1 MTSKEENKQRPLL
14 SHSTQISSPL
24 AFQCENGND
33 DNSSKSNSFFV
44 FFNKIQ
50 AVGAALGDV
59 SVLVQRST
67 LDFILAFL
75 PLDTLLIAPKEKVT
89 LVAAALEVLLRRDM
103 SLNRRL
109 YTWLLG
115 TNSEKEENL
124 SRTDSVCSSDADREG
139 PAESFFSLHSR
150 PFVIEAVRKV
160 FLTAPKFERN
170 NTNGGKKARRLEV
183 LKPFRMLISL
193 LDKPEI
199 AGSILEDVLL
209 DVFRALYSQCK
220 LLRENGAAFEESEKR
235 DSIDKVPLGEGG
247 FPDNAK
253 TKLIDELIK
262 TANLLFNAFEP
273 YFMWEYIAKLLSDCD
288 KATSSESRCGS
299 EELSTKPSTS
309 CAEVFR
315 LTDFILDVV
324 TLASF
329 LFFLCTIFQHV
340 SFVYQ
345 GDFRV
350 EASSH

>member
-1 MTSKEENKQRPLL
+1 MILL
-14 SHSTQISSPL
+14 IL
-24 AFQCENGND
+24 
-33 DNSSKSNSFFV
+33 V

-50 AVGAALGDV
+50 AVSAALGDV

-75 PLDTLLIAPKEKVT
+75 PLDTLLIASKEKVA
-89 LVAAALEVLLRRDM
+89 LVAAALKVLLRRDM

-115 TNSEKEENL
+115 TNSEKEESF
-124 SRTDSVCSSDADREG
+124 SRTDNVCSSDTDREG
-139 PAESFFSLHSR
+139 LAESFFSLHSR

-170 NTNGGKKARRLEV
+170 NTNGAKKARRLEV

-220 LLRENGAAFEESEKR
+220 LLRENGADFEENEKR
-235 DSIDKVPLGEGG
+235 DSIDKVQLGDGG
-247 FPDNAK
+247 FTDNAK

-288 KATSSESRCGS
+288 KPTASENCGGS
-299 EELSTKPSTS
+299 EGLATKPSTS

-324 TLASF
+324 TLVGF
-329 LFFLCTIFQHV
+329 LFCFFSPAIYSNMVL
-340 SFVYQ
+340 FVI
-345 GDFRV
+345 
-350 EASSH
+350 SMWISC